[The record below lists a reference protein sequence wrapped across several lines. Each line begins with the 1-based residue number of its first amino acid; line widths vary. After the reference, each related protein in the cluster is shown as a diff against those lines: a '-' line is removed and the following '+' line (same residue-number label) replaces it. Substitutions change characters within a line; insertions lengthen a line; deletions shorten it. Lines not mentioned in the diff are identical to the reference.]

1 VWTLDGNTFTAHPV
15 QVGIT
20 NGIMTEITSGLKS
33 GQKVITE
40 FKMNG
45 EEEMGGTQNN
55 NPFMP
60 KPRQRNNNNSKK

>member
-1 VWTLDGNTFTAHPV
+1 
-15 QVGIT
+15 
-20 NGIMTEITSGLKS
+20 MTEITSGLKS

-45 EEEMGGTQNN
+45 EEEMEGAPSNN

-60 KPRQRNNNNSKK
+60 KPRQRNNNNNSKK